1 MPTTAELVAELK
13 AITDSSE
20 ALHARRSEIVRELNV
35 AVGPVMVSIVDGTL
49 TLGGTR
55 VTLSE
60 IPTSAIRKLAA
71 ALVAVANKLD
81 AGT

>member
-35 AVGPVMVSIVDGTL
+35 AVGPFMVSIVDGTL

-60 IPTSAIRKLAA
+60 IPTSAIRKLAQS
-71 ALVAVANKLD
+71 LTAVANRLD
-81 AGT
+81 AGP